1 MFIEKLNKRPEGVYV
16 IEEEKAI
23 ANGIWEGYLD
33 HDNINHQTIYIYTGP
48 KLTGEKVENFFISTP
63 SETPWK
69 THLKV
74 YSSSEK
80 IYITYET
87 TGDQVEAED
96 INLVQNTIADTV
108 KDLADYKATANA
120 DISDLKNKTTNLQDV
135 KANTTYVDV
144 ELNKKYDKEDVFNK
158 DEVLQKI
165 QDLIGAAPE
174 ALDTLG
180 ELARALDNDPD
191 FATNL
196 INQLS
201 TKVDKIE
208 GKRLSDENYSLVE
221 KNKLAGI
228 EDEAN
233 KYTHPSTHAA
243 SMITESVSRRF
254 VSDTDK
260 SNWNTVTNKADKNYV
275 DTELDKKANA
285 VDIPTKLSEFNKDI
299 NFDERYYTEP
309 ETDNLL
315 NSKVDNSRV
324 LTDVPTNAKFTDTVY
339 THPSTHAATMITES
353 TTKRFVSDVEKANW
367 NDANSKKHTHSN
379 KSILDKITQ
388 ALIDSWNSAVEHIG
402 DGIRHITSAER
413 TKWNAKAEKADIPT
427 KVGQLENDKNYV
439 TQSELGNARY
449 GDMMKSTYDK
459 NDDGIVDKA
468 ESVPW
473 SGVTGKPSTFP
484 PSSHNHD
491 GLYEPKNSNIQSH
504 ISNKSNPHST
514 TKSDVGLGNVLDY
527 GIATQAIAE
536 TGVSNS
542 YYMTPL
548 RVKQAIEKNAMSKG
562 PLTWNELKG
571 V

>member
-260 SNWNTVTNKADKNYV
+260 
-275 DTELDKKANA
+275 
-285 VDIPTKLSEFNKDI
+285 
-299 NFDERYYTEP
+299 
-309 ETDNLL
+309 
-315 NSKVDNSRV
+315 
-324 LTDVPTNAKFTDTVY
+324 
-339 THPSTHAATMITES
+339 
-353 TTKRFVSDVEKANW
+353 ANW

-379 KSILDKITQ
+379 KPILDKITQ

-439 TQSELGNARY
+439 TQSELGNAGY